1 MRWIP
6 FRDFQKQ
13 TGEIEMNR
21 YTRIWLVV
29 VIALS
34 LGATASL
41 GLTQEDNE
49 QPLGAAV
56 VNIETTDNDIELQV
70 FVDGSPT
77 WKHLQ
82 IEDPNE
88 RRIFNLKTQRR
99 LRQQGMSE
107 LFFASSPDA
116 FPADENGEIDPDGIP
131 AVVEEFLDRFPAGP
145 YEMEATSANG
155 ELEGEGILTHVIP
168 ALPVIVAPVSDTDEP
183 LIVDPKDLVIDWE
196 PVTTR
201 FIGEGTVEIIE
212 YQVILDQVDPL
223 RAAPWVDGGTRRAL
237 INLTGNITQL
247 TVPPEFLTSNSAYE
261 FEVLAIEKSGN
272 STIAVGEFVTPE

>member
-13 TGEIEMNR
+13 IGVIEMKR

-34 LGATASL
+34 LGSTASL

-56 VNIETTDNDIELQV
+56 VIIETTDNDIELQV

-77 WKHLQ
+77 WKRLK

-88 RRIFNLKTQRR
+88 RRIFNLKKQRR

-116 FPADENGEIDPDGIP
+116 FPEDENGEIDPDGIP

-145 YEMEATSANG
+145 YEM
-155 ELEGEGILTHVIP
+155 
-168 ALPVIVAPVSDTDEP
+168 
-183 LIVDPKDLVIDWE
+183 
-196 PVTTR
+196 
-201 FIGEGTVEIIE
+201 
-212 YQVILDQVDPL
+212 
-223 RAAPWVDGGTRRAL
+223 
-237 INLTGNITQL
+237 
-247 TVPPEFLTSNSAYE
+247 
-261 FEVLAIEKSGN
+261 
-272 STIAVGEFVTPE
+272 

>member
-1 MRWIP
+1 
-6 FRDFQKQ
+6 
-13 TGEIEMNR
+13 MNR

-131 AVVEEFLDRFPAGP
+131 AVVEEFLDRFL
-145 YEMEATSANG
+145 NRKRK
-155 ELEGEGILTHVIP
+155 L
-168 ALPVIVAPVSDTDEP
+168 
-183 LIVDPKDLVIDWE
+183 
-196 PVTTR
+196 R
-201 FIGEGTVEIIE
+201 FPFLSE
-212 YQVILDQVDPL
+212 YQTERTNEAGEAHGKGEPKAAQPSGEAAERSDQRQGFAKEAGIVFLLLSLPKN
-223 RAAPWVDGGTRRAL
+223 
-237 INLTGNITQL
+237 INWWIFFWIT
-247 TVPPEFLTSNSAYE
+247 
-261 FEVLAIEKSGN
+261 K
-272 STIAVGEFVTPE
+272 